1 MKKAAEFI
9 ISLDQ
14 GTSSSR
20 AILFDKS
27 SSLLASHSK
36 KFGQIYPSPG
46 WVEHDPKEI
55 WNSQKKSLTGL
66 LKKIAVDLKEIK
78 AIGITNQRETV
89 LLWDRYTGRPLYNA
103 IVWQCRRTADMCE
116 QLKKEGLTDTI
127 RKKTGLLID
136 PYFSGTKIKWL
147 LDNVDGARQKAK
159 NGQVC
164 AGTVDSWLIYN
175 LTAKKVHATDFS
187 NASRTMLFNIKSL
200 KWDRELLEI
209 LDIPENILP
218 EVKPS
223 SAHFGCLD
231 KKILGKEIP
240 ISSAIGDQQAALFGQ
255 ACFEKGMSKCTYGTG
270 GFILA
275 NTGDKMIYSNNNLL
289 TTIAWGLDGKIDYAI
304 EGSIYIAGAAIQWL
318 RDGLGIIKSSR
329 QCDLLA
335 EKVSDS
341 GGVYFVPALAGLG
354 APYWDSFAR
363 GAFFGLTRGIKR
375 EHIVRATLEAI
386 AFQVKDVLDVI
397 RNDIGCSIETL
408 RVDGGVSASN
418 VMLSF
423 QSDILG
429 IKVIRPQITETT
441 ALGAAYLAGLNSGV
455 WESKKDITMQWKAD
469 KEFLPAMDKE
479 KVNII
484 YKGWKKAVKRSLGWV
499 DKS

>member
-1 MKKAAEFI
+1 MQKAAELI

-27 SSLLASHSK
+27 SNLLGSHSI
-36 KFGQIYPSPG
+36 KFRQIYPSPG
-46 WVEHDPKEI
+46 WVEHDPAEI
-55 WNSQKKSLTGL
+55 WSSQKKSLTGL
-66 LKKIAVDLKEIK
+66 INKTSVYLKDIK

-89 LLWDRYTGRPLYNA
+89 LLWDRYTGKPLYNA

-116 QLKKEGLTDTI
+116 QLKKEGFSDTI
-127 RKKTGLLID
+127 RQKTGLLID

-147 LDNVDGARQKAK
+147 LDNVDGLRKKANK
-159 NGQVC
+159 GQVC

-175 LTAKKVHATDFS
+175 LTAKKVHSTDFS

-200 KWDRELLEI
+200 KWDRDLLEI
-209 LDIPENILP
+209 LDIPENMLP

-223 SAHFGCLD
+223 STHFGYLD

-240 ISSAIGDQQAALFGQ
+240 VCSAIGDQQAALFGQ

-275 NTGDKMIYSNNNLL
+275 NTRGEIIYSKNNLL
-289 TTIAWGLDGKIDYAI
+289 TTIAWGLCGEVDYAV

-318 RDGLGIIKSSR
+318 RDGLKLIKNSK
-329 QCDLLA
+329 QCDTFA

-341 GGVYFVPALAGLG
+341 AGVYFVPALSGLG

-363 GAFFGLTRGIKR
+363 GAFFGLTRGVKR
-375 EHIVRATLEAI
+375 EHIARATLEAI

-397 RNDIGCSIETL
+397 KGDIGCSIKTL
-408 RVDGGVSASN
+408 RVDGGVSASD
-418 VMLSF
+418 VMLAF

-429 IKVIRPQITETT
+429 IKVIRPKITETT

-455 WESKKDITMQWKAD
+455 WESKKDILEHWKED
-469 KEFLPAMDKE
+469 KEFLPSMDKE

-484 YKGWKKAVKRSLGWV
+484 YKGWKKAVSRSLGWI

>member
-1 MKKAAEFI
+1 MKKAAEYI

-27 SSLLASHSK
+27 SGMLGSHSV
-36 KFGQIYPSPG
+36 KFRQIYPRPG

-55 WNSQKKSLTGL
+55 WSSQKKSLTGL
-66 LKKIAVDLKEIK
+66 LDKTSLDLKYLK

-89 LLWDRYTGRPLYNA
+89 ILWDKYTGKPFYNA
-103 IVWQCRRTADMCE
+103 IVWQCRRTADICE

-147 LDNVDGARQKAK
+147 LDNVDGLRQKAK
-159 NGQVC
+159 KGQVC

-175 LTAKKVHATDFS
+175 LTAKKVHATDYS

-200 KWDRELLEI
+200 EWDSDLLEI
-209 LDIPENILP
+209 LNIPENILP

-223 SAHFGCLD
+223 SAHFGNLD
-231 KKILGKEIP
+231 KKILGKELP
-240 ISSAIGDQQAALFGQ
+240 IASAIGDQQAALFGQ

-275 NTGDKMIYSNNNLL
+275 NTGDKIVYSKNNLL
-289 TTIAWGLDGKIDYAI
+289 ATIAWGLDGKVDYAV

-318 RDGLGIIKSSR
+318 RDGLKIIKNSR
-329 QCDLLA
+329 QCDILA

-363 GAFFGLTRGIKR
+363 GAFFGLTRGVKR
-375 EHIVRATLEAI
+375 EHIARATLEAI
-386 AFQVKDVLDVI
+386 AFQVKDIIDAMQG
-397 RNDIGCSIETL
+397 DIGCSIKSL
-408 RVDGGVSASN
+408 KVDGGVSASD
-418 VMLSF
+418 VMLAF
-423 QSDILG
+423 QAGILG

-455 WESKKDITMQWKAD
+455 WESRKDIIEHWKED
-469 KEFLPAMDKE
+469 KEFLPEMDKE

-484 YKGWKKAVKRSLGWV
+484 YRGWKKAVNRSLGWI